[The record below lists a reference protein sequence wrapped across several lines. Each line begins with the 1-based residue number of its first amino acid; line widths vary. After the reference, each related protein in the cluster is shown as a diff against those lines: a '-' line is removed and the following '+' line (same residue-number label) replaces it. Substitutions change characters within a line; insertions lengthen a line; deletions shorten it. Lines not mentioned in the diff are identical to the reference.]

1 MTQAFSL
8 PVFHCLER
16 REGVFGEEL
25 ANRAEDDKEGPDPM
39 RILTGLSALVLLSAC
54 ATQADRDLPDV
65 EAPPPPMVSGER
77 VDAARL
83 NAAITSPERPDT
95 DVERD
100 ELRQPAAVMEFMALQ
115 PGDTVLELEAGG
127 GYFTEILSRYL
138 TAETTLYMQN
148 PAAFDGFLGDAAEMR
163 MESLE
168 NVEYVRSD
176 FDNIPLPDESID
188 AATWIQGP
196 HELWYTPENGEPL
209 VSNPDDSFPE
219 IYRVLKPGGT
229 FIVLDHTAPEGA
241 PATTGGDTHRIDP
254 QIVRDL
260 GREAGFVLVSESDI
274 LDNPG
279 DDLNASVF
287 DEAVRGRTDQFLMKF
302 EKPAGAPQ

>member
-163 MESLE
+163 MS
-168 NVEYVRSD
+168 NMSAPTSTIFRSPMRASTRPPG
-176 FDNIPLPDESID
+176 FRARTNSG
-188 AATWIQGP
+188 TRRRTGNRWCR
-196 HELWYTPENGEPL
+196 TPMTPFRK
-209 VSNPDDSFPE
+209 S
-219 IYRVLKPGGT
+219 
-229 FIVLDHTAPEGA
+229 TA
-241 PATTGGDTHRIDP
+241 
-254 QIVRDL
+254 
-260 GREAGFVLVSESDI
+260 S
-274 LDNPG
+274 
-279 DDLNASVF
+279 
-287 DEAVRGRTDQFLMKF
+287 
-302 EKPAGAPQ
+302 